1 MSLRIL
7 GFILA
12 ALLLVGYRVIRP
24 RALAS
29 DLSLSERWSLSTLF
43 LASALTLF
51 AELALIRW
59 VATEVRVFAY
69 VKNLALLLCFLGFG
83 LGCALARQ
91 RPRWQTAATALLG
104 LIVIVRLPWN
114 GAEIMESLSQYLGG
128 SQDMEIWAT
137 RAMHDTTG
145 FILAVMVTA
154 ILLFLITYI
163 FIPMGQTVSRQVE
176 LAPRTLYGYSWN
188 LGGSLAGILAFF
200 AVSWLALP
208 PEVWF
213 TIVLAGMALLQTKRS
228 DSIRIAVA
236 VLPVAVLLIDPSTP
250 HHFNLWTPYQQIELE
265 DENFRDG
272 ELYRTEIRVNH
283 TGYQVMVNLS
293 DEFLGRHPHLLEE
306 AADENPYNL
315 PFRFTSANPSVLIV
329 GSGTGNDVAAALRH
343 QSRAVDAVE
352 IDPKIL
358 ELGRRRHPE
367 HPYDDPRVSAH
378 LTDARAFMKRT
389 NARYDLILFG
399 LLDSHTQLSDYSNMR
414 LDNFVY
420 TEESFREARA
430 LLAPNGIL
438 FIKFQINHP
447 FVGRR
452 LDEMLT
458 RTFGKAPVVFLAP
471 SNYTAAAS
479 CFVISPSGQVEAR
492 LAADSRLSE
501 FVAGQ
506 RPAFLT
512 LPEVAVTTDD
522 WPYLYHQGHW
532 IPGIFYLLS
541 ALVILLAAV
550 FYLQIPE
557 ARTRVPSLFFFSMG
571 AGFLLL
577 ETQVVSRLAL
587 YFGTTWQVNGI
598 VIAAILSALLL
609 ANLVIEKQQRTWPR
623 AWTLIGILVGI
634 ACAYFVPFNRIPGS
648 AAMVGAFAAVV
659 FAIPVFFAGLL
670 FASEFRLAES
680 PAAALGANMLGA
692 VVGGLLENV
701 SLIIGMKALLV
712 IAALLYSLAAVGF
725 LGLASP
731 QARPSSRIPSDPSR
745 P

>member
-1 MSLRIL
+1 MFLRIV

-12 ALLLVGYRVIRP
+12 ALVLGAWRAIKP
-24 RALAS
+24 RTQIPPPRWN
-29 DLSLSERWSLSTLF
+29 LSNLF

-83 LGCALARQ
+83 IGCALARQ

-104 LIVIVRLPWN
+104 LIVIVRLPWR
-114 GAEIMESLSQYLGG
+114 GPQIMETLSQYLGAA
-128 SQDMEIWAT
+128 QDIEIWAT
-137 RAMHDTTG
+137 HAAHDATG
-145 FILAVMVTA
+145 FLFAVFVT
-154 ILLFLITYI
+154 IVLLFFITYI
-163 FIPMGQTVSRQVE
+163 FIPIGQTVSRQIE
-176 LAPRTLYGYSWN
+176 LAPRPLYGYSWN
-188 LGGSLAGILAFF
+188 LAGSLAGILAFF
-200 AVSWLALP
+200 AVSWMALP
-208 PEVWF
+208 PVLWF
-213 TIVLAGMALLQTKRS
+213 TAVLVAMALLQSNRN
-228 DSIRIAVA
+228 DRVRIAA
-236 VLPVAVLLIDPSTP
+236 AILPVVFLLFDPSTP
-250 HHFNLWTPYQQIELE
+250 SHFNLWTPYQQIEVQ
-265 DENFRDG
+265 DEYFSNG
-272 ELYRTEIRVNH
+272 ELSRTQIRVNH
-283 TGYQVMVNLS
+283 TGYQVVVNLS
-293 DEFLGRHPHLLEE
+293 PGFLDRHPQLLQE
-306 AADENPYNL
+306 APEDNPYNL
-315 PFRFTSANPSVLIV
+315 PFRFAPPNPRVLIV

-358 ELGRRRHPE
+358 DLGRRRHPE

-378 LTDARAFMKRT
+378 LTDARAFMKRAT
-389 NARYDLILFG
+389 ARYDLILFG
-399 LLDSHTQLSDYSNMR
+399 LLDSHTQLSDYANMR

-430 LLAPNGIL
+430 LLAPGGVL
-438 FIKFQINHP
+438 FIKFQVNHP
-447 FVGRR
+447 FVGQR
-452 LDEMLT
+452 LAEMLT

-471 SNYTAAAS
+471 SNYTAGAT
-479 CFVISPSGQVEAR
+479 CFAISPSALVEAS
-492 LAADSRLSE
+492 LAADPGLSK
-501 FVAGQ
+501 FVAAR
-506 RPAFLT
+506 RPAFLASPG
-512 LPEVAVTTDD
+512 LAAAPVAVTTDD

-541 ALVILLAAV
+541 ALVILLVAA
-550 FYLQIPE
+550 FYFQIPE

-609 ANLVIEKQQRTWPR
+609 ANFIIEKQQRPWPR
-623 AWTLIGILVGI
+623 SWSLLGILAGI
-634 ACAYFVPFNRIPGS
+634 ACAYFIPFHRVPGS
-648 AAMVGAFAAVV
+648 ATLVGSCAAVV

-670 FASEFRLAES
+670 FASEFRSVDS

-692 VVGGLLENV
+692 VVGGILENL
-701 SLIIGMKALLV
+701 SLIVGMKALLLL
-712 IAALLYSLAAVGF
+712 AAILYCLAAVGF
-725 LGLASP
+725 LGLP
-731 QARPSSRIPSDPSR
+731 KPRPSSEVQPDPEQ